1 MEPYRSRLKG
11 SHHPSVQVRKDPAR
25 SVEPEGSLYPERIE
39 ESSSAPLP
47 LDLPFPGEPN
57 ETQGWK
63 RLLKEDIHSCRSK
76 GRIVRGGLAHAPA
89 HLLLPSC
96 PGRNPLDH
104 RSEAGRSQG
113 LLHDL
118 GFMLVYHRAI
128 SMRRSGF
135 WTRRRKRRNLNPNR
149 HQTRHQG
156 RIRGKEKSRKCLISL
171 VRPAGVE
178 PATFRF
184 VVCCSIRA
192 ELRAQKGVRNLT

>member
-1 MEPYRSRLKG
+1 MSVSLPPHLSGSRW
-11 SHHPSVQVRKDPAR
+11 PVSVYSGARKKDRMQTVR
-25 SVEPEGSLYPERIE
+25 EGKNCSSNGLERAGPI
-39 ESSSAPLP
+39 
-47 LDLPFPGEPN
+47 G
-57 ETQGWK
+57 K
-63 RLLKEDIHSCRSK
+63 RRRFCASGK
-76 GRIVRGGLAHAPA
+76 GRAFRGGPA